1 MYNRILVPLD
11 GSKLAECV
19 LPHVEL
25 IAKGC
30 GAKEI
35 VFFRV
40 WEPLQVWSGKNTFK
54 NEADIQ
60 QWNDS
65 QKAEAEDYLMTLV
78 ENTCYD
84 GIKITSDTMSGR
96 PAQTITEYAAK
107 NKIDMIIIAN
117 HGCSGPSQMFT
128 GNVASKLIQNPR
140 TPILMVNTPDV
151 FMGD

>member
-96 PAQTITEYAAK
+96 PAQTITEYAA
-107 NKIDMIIIAN
+107 
-117 HGCSGPSQMFT
+117 
-128 GNVASKLIQNPR
+128 
-140 TPILMVNTPDV
+140 
-151 FMGD
+151 

>member
-1 MYNRILVPLD
+1 MYSKILVPLD

-30 GAKEI
+30 GAKEVI
-35 VFFRV
+35 FFRA

-54 NEADIQ
+54 SDEEIQ
-60 QWNDS
+60 KWNDD
-65 QKAEAEDYLMTLV
+65 QKAETEEYLKTLV
-78 ENTCYD
+78 ENTSYD
-84 GIKITSDTMSGR
+84 GIKIQGKAMSGR
-96 PAQTITEYAAK
+96 PAQTISDYAVK

-128 GNVASKLIQNPR
+128 GNVASRLIQNPR
-140 TPILMVNTPDV
+140 TPILMINTPDV
-151 FMGD
+151 FMGA